1 MKTLRVFISASTGL
15 EEAERGVHDL
25 LVQLSQHFK
34 PRGLEFVA
42 ALPGE
47 GAAEGEMAV
56 ALYGKDFGGLPKERF
71 EEAYEAFKAGK
82 KPKIYVFFR
91 EPSEDISEALKA
103 FRDSFA
109 ERYGHFYCHFETVDA
124 VKFQLAVQSLSL
136 LPGGKEDNALRVSDT
151 EIVLGEERIASLENL
166 PFAKLNTQRQSL
178 LRQISAAE
186 REMAHWETACRESP
200 GNETVEETLRLAR
213 ARRHGLKEELKH
225 HDEYLL
231 ASAVFFA
238 KESAGRMDERVRKA
252 YELFERGK
260 IQAANR
266 ILDLEELVKKDEIDK
281 RLYDEARK
289 ARQAVLQGFLQK
301 GETALED
308 DSRSPAERH
317 AQAREALEHALRVA
331 REIFCEEEE
340 IDAIMEKLDAIPADE
355 P

>member
-1 MKTLRVFISASTGL
+1 MKALRVFISASAGL
-15 EEAERGVHDL
+15 EETKVAVQDL
-25 LVQLSQHFK
+25 LVQLNRHLA
-34 PRGLEFVA
+34 PRGVEFVA
-42 ALPGE
+42 ALPEE
-47 GAAEGEMAV
+47 GAAEGDMAV
-56 ALYGKDFGGLPKERF
+56 ALYGEDFGELPKEQF
-71 EEAYEAFKAGK
+71 EEAYEAFKAEK
-82 KPKIYVFFR
+82 KPKIYVFFK
-91 EPSEDISEALKA
+91 ETSEDITEALKA

-109 ERYGHFYCHFETVDA
+109 EKYGHFYCHFETVDS

-136 LPGGKEDNALRVSDT
+136 LPGGKEGEALRVADS
-151 EIVLGEERIASLENL
+151 EIVLGEERIASLEML
-166 PFAKLNTQRQSL
+166 PFAKLNVQRQSL
-178 LRQISAAE
+178 SRQIAAAE
-186 REMAHWETACRESP
+186 REVAHWEAACRESP
-200 GNETVEETLRLAR
+200 DNETLAETLRSAR

-289 ARQAVLQGFLQK
+289 ARQAALREFLEK
-301 GETALED
+301 GKTALAD
-308 DSRSPAERH
+308 ASLSPEERH

-331 REIFCEEEE
+331 QEIFCEEDE